1 MSIYSL
7 KERGFDHYKKLVLY
21 SMSKTKAHLNDGC
34 VLKVHLQHYLANCYD
49 LSVLKKSL
57 L

>member
-34 VLKVHLQHYLANCYD
+34 VLKVHLQHYPANYYD